1 MWETDG
7 MDERKLQI
15 QNSWGPLLLGGM
27 WPLRTIFLEGDPRY
41 RNVSSTRTRTICGN
55 VMRRRR
61 GEGAGGSRGA
71 RKNDDED
78 DDELSRLVPRCVLD
92 DIVKAYGMDA

>member
-1 MWETDG
+1 
-7 MDERKLQI
+7 
-15 QNSWGPLLLGGM
+15 M

-41 RNVSSTRTRTICGN
+41 TSVSSTRTRMICGN

-61 GEGAGGSRGA
+61 GGDAWGRADGAK
-71 RKNDDED
+71 KNDDDD

-92 DIVKAYGMDA
+92 DIVEAYGTNA